1 MSLLFIYWVS
11 LAMLAVLET
20 QFLLHWAL
28 YTMTLTMLWLVLRL
42 VLSII
47 LYLGSLWPAWT

>member
-11 LAMLAVLET
+11 LAMLAVQET

-47 LYLGSLWPAWT
+47 LYLGSLRPAWT